1 VNGLAVEFQRRHSR
15 DGTEEL
21 HPGLAQGFALLLAM
35 LGPTIPALHIVR
47 LVEEEVDAV
56 EGILDEGNGGSKTR
70 AGNGAAVAFEW
81 VLAPSRRRVAALPS
95 GVSAKNGQR
104 ESVERVPGGS
114 ENVRMKAIVTQDDT
128 ENAIRADILGTSFV
142 ENH

>member
-1 VNGLAVEFQRRHSR
+1 MNGLAVEFQRRHSR

-56 EGILDEGNGGSKTR
+56 EGILDEGNGGLKTR

-81 VLAPSRRRVAALPS
+81 VLAPSRRRVAVLPS
-95 GVSAKNGQR
+95 GIGEGWAAGIGGESARWIGECED
-104 ESVERVPGGS
+104 ESHR
-114 ENVRMKAIVTQDDT
+114 
-128 ENAIRADILGTSFV
+128 NAR
-142 ENH
+142 